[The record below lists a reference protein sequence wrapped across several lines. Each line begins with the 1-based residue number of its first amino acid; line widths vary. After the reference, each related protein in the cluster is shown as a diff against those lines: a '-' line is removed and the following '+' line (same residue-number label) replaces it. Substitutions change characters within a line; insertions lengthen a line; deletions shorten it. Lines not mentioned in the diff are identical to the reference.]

1 MIQDFFENDQ
11 NKKSSQ
17 LEQNQ
22 IKSIK
27 DTMESLRIDKDVC
40 IWSFGDNRS
49 DENENPYFSADPRA
63 MRALSST

>member
-1 MIQDFFENDQ
+1 ME
-11 NKKSSQ
+11 K
-17 LEQNQ
+17 NQ

-40 IWSFGDNRS
+40 IWSFGDNRR
-49 DENENPYFSADPRA
+49 DEFENSHFSADPHA